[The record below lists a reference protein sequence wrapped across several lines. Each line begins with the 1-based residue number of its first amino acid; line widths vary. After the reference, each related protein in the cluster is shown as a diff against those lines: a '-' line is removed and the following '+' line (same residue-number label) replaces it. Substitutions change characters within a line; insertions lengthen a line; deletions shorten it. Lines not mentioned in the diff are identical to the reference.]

1 MTTERDGTAT
11 DWDPEAGGTAPV
23 VAFDAAGAGTVA
35 GVARDRCPPAFFL
48 SCAVFAI
55 YRQAIKIAST

>member
-23 VAFDAAGAGTVA
+23 VAFDAAGAGTGA
-35 GVARDRCPPAFFL
+35 GVRCPPVFLL
-48 SCAVFAI
+48 SCAVLAM
-55 YRQAIKIAST
+55 